1 MEEAHVVTPI
11 GSYLIDKDLRVDVVQ
26 VDHAGEGDPHAQESC
41 RRGRRNQVHYG
52 GPQWS
57 TMGGP
62 RHAELLVRIM
72 TRSPTH
78 GWGVGAIITV
88 LTLQKGKQSWG
99 GIRTEKLRE
108 WEPS

>member
-1 MEEAHVVTPI
+1 ML
-11 GSYLIDKDLRVDVVQ
+11 GRVIPMPKR
-26 VDHAGEGDPHAQESC
+26 AAGGEGETKFIM
-41 RRGRRNQVHYG
+41 G

-72 TRSPTH
+72 TRSPTG

>member
-52 GPQWS
+52 GAS
-57 TMGGP
+57 VEHHG
-62 RHAELLVRIM
+62 R
-72 TRSPTH
+72 PT
-78 GWGVGAIITV
+78 
-88 LTLQKGKQSWG
+88 
-99 GIRTEKLRE
+99 
-108 WEPS
+108 PC